1 MSNFN
6 QDIDNDSINTITL
19 QVHDHMNAHS
29 AEKNTSETGAPELAI
44 HEQDT
49 FSKEILK
56 DSPNELIELTASARQ
71 RYGDEIT
78 DEGYFEVY
86 VFYEDD
92 DDFTIKELL
101 PKLGAENI
109 RYCCTEYHGVPG
121 KSTFENFKSLVQIS
135 RKVLIVISKS
145 VSDNTGNAFMLGLLF
160 DFHIK
165 DNIITLITDGTIT
178 KDLFFIQQTN
188 LLYLNDSDWFRK
200 LKTEIKFL
208 NPEFCATLCTG
219 KVSNS
224 LFSRGLSFDIFEY
237 DVYGILVRTE
247 KKVLQ
252 LDMQLYLKHLNY
264 HEQYDVEEI
273 CGQCKSLQSADTIV
287 SLVFGSEFSFES
299 DVWTSA
305 IRRNIVKLCED
316 IMDAHS
322 FKVNWLCGTSIRGKY
337 IPNLRFFT
345 AHLHNEIQHAV
356 YNEVTRRI
364 EEPFFPQFEN
374 TEERIKSFEGVWDE
388 GNYPSID
395 KMAEA
400 GFYFKSKP
408 NRAQCFFFLW
418 S

>member
-135 RKVLIVISKS
+135 RK
-145 VSDNTGNAFMLGLLF
+145 
-160 DFHIK
+160 
-165 DNIITLITDGTIT
+165 
-178 KDLFFIQQTN
+178 
-188 LLYLNDSDWFRK
+188 
-200 LKTEIKFL
+200 
-208 NPEFCATLCTG
+208 
-219 KVSNS
+219 
-224 LFSRGLSFDIFEY
+224 
-237 DVYGILVRTE
+237 
-247 KKVLQ
+247 
-252 LDMQLYLKHLNY
+252 
-264 HEQYDVEEI
+264 
-273 CGQCKSLQSADTIV
+273 
-287 SLVFGSEFSFES
+287 
-299 DVWTSA
+299 
-305 IRRNIVKLCED
+305 
-316 IMDAHS
+316 
-322 FKVNWLCGTSIRGKY
+322 
-337 IPNLRFFT
+337 
-345 AHLHNEIQHAV
+345 
-356 YNEVTRRI
+356 
-364 EEPFFPQFEN
+364 FEN

-408 NRAQCFFFLW
+408 NRAQCFFCGLSTSTWNNTTNPLAIHSREIKTCAYLLTKCSPDFFPVDSIVIPQPIENRHINFEERKASFANFKYSAWAGFVVNREMVVDCLSEAGFMYSGLDACISCFKCKASVTFENPRLKPWILHASFVLSEKGKEFIETVASTMDFSIDPEPTVVTFLLKVFDGKHRIDW
-418 S
+418 KEPIILNMPLSDSSNRFLCGYYE